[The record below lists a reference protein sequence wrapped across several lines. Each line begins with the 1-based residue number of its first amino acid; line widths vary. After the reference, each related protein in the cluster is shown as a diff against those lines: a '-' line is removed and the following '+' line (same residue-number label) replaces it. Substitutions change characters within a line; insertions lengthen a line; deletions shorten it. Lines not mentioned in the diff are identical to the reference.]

1 MASNKRASARKRTGR
16 RQGRRIN
23 RVVVLVPVALVL
35 LVGGIWLLAARD
47 RPASAGESLQLPA
60 WISARGPKAR
70 QAYTQTVVHRD
81 ELQYIPCYCGCGGV
95 GHVSI
100 VDCHIANVAD
110 DGSITYDQHAAT

>member
-1 MASNKRASARKRTGR
+1 MASRKQAKARRRTGR
-16 RQGRRIN
+16 RRRRQIN
-23 RVVVLVPVALVL
+23 RAYVLIPVALVL

-47 RPASAGESLQLPA
+47 RPDGAAESTRLPA

-70 QAYTQTVVHRD
+70 QAYTQAVVHRD

-95 GHVSI
+95 GHASV